1 MQDRPPR
8 RKDIPDN
15 PPPEP
20 TPELRRGKQVRIELK
35 GPVGCLAGAVI
46 LAVALAILLV
56 AAFAG
61 LIALT
66 VVFWFA
72 AGFVA
77 IAIIAALIR
86 GRLR

>member
-8 RKDIPDN
+8 RKDIPDS
-15 PPPEP
+15 PPLEP
-20 TPELRRGKQVRIELK
+20 VSDLRRGRQVRIELR
-35 GPVGCLAGAVI
+35 GPAGCLAGAII

-66 VVFWFA
+66 VAFWFA
-72 AGFVA
+72 AGFAA

-86 GRLR
+86 GRFR

>member
-8 RKDIPDN
+8 HKDVPDDAL
-15 PPPEP
+15 PEP
-20 TPELRRGKQVRIELK
+20 IELRGGRQVRIELK
-35 GPVGCLAGAVI
+35 GPLGCLAGAVI
-46 LAVALAILLV
+46 LAVVLAILLV

-61 LIALT
+61 LIALA
-66 VVFWFA
+66 VAFWVGL
-72 AGFVA
+72 GFVA